1 MEAARGADVPDD
13 EAWRTALQPRVR
25 DFMARSPLPVV
36 SFVGKKKSGKT
47 TVVLGVV
54 RELRSRGHRIAVV
67 KHDTH
72 GFDIDVPGTDTFR
85 FRELGTE
92 VVGISSPDKYV
103 WQDSVTVEPGL
114 MELVCQISEPVD
126 LVVTEGFKKEA
137 APKIEVSRRGRS
149 TELVAAHDE
158 LIGIASDQEF
168 PDYHVPQLALDDFR
182 GLANLVE
189 QRILARV

>member
-1 MEAARGADVPDD
+1 MAGGAERASQIVHGLVSS
-13 EAWRTALQPRVR
+13 AT
-25 DFMARSPLPVV
+25 V

-54 RELRSRGHRIAVV
+54 RELRSRGYRVAVI

-103 WQDSVTVEPGL
+103 WQDSVSVEPGL
-114 MELVCQISEPVD
+114 MELVYQISEPVD
-126 LVVTEGFKKEA
+126 LVITEGFKKEA
-137 APKIEVSRRGRS
+137 APKIEVSRRERS
-149 TELVAAHDE
+149 TELVTGPDE
-158 LIGIASDQEF
+158 LIAIASDQEF
-168 PDYHVPQLALDDFR
+168 SERDVPRLALDDYV
-182 GLANLVE
+182 GLADLVE
-189 QRILARV
+189 RRILAKV